1 MSSRMGT
8 SWTPGPSRQ
17 TNGLRPFGPQV
28 AAAARRKRRRQIRL
42 ARTAVLFVAMA
53 VILAWL
59 TGGFSGPG
67 KKGGRTATSRGPSSA
82 ETRPS
87 TTVTTAAAGPVKAQ
101 YLSTRLPTTL
111 SRAVV
116 ATDGNAVLILGGL
129 DDRGKSSSTVYRF
142 DPRAGSVQGDGSLA
156 VGAHDATGVK
166 LGDVVLVFGGG
177 SESSGLRAVQS
188 YQGGKATVVGSL
200 PQARSDLASV
210 VVGSEAI
217 VLGGYTGT
225 SLPTSV
231 LATSD
236 GSTFRVVAQLPVPV
250 RYAGVAAVGHVV
262 YVIGG
267 EAGGVPKTEIQA
279 VDLTAGTASV
289 VGRLPAPLTQEMAFT
304 LGGSIY
310 LAGGHSAGTTTKAI
324 WRFTPGG
331 GSSPPQLVQEGTLPE
346 PVADASVAVVGQTAY
361 LFGGE
366 TPSRSSAIVSI
377 ASGS

>member
-1 MSSRMGT
+1 MGT
-8 SWTPGPSRQ
+8 SWTPGPTRP

-42 ARTAVLFVAMA
+42 ARTAVLFVALA
-53 VILAWL
+53 VIVAWL
-59 TGGFSGPG
+59 TGGFSGHG
-67 KKGGRTATSRGPSSA
+67 SKKPSQAATAKGPTTTAPRSSTTAT
-82 ETRPS
+82 
-87 TTVTTAAAGPVKAQ
+87 TAPAGPVKAQ
-101 YLSTRLPTTL
+101 YLSTHLPSTL

-116 ATDGNAVLILGGL
+116 ATDGTSVLILGGL
-129 DDRGKSSSTVYRF
+129 DNRGKSSATVYRF
-142 DPRAGSVQGDGSLA
+142 DPSSASIQADGSLA

-166 LGDVVLVFGGG
+166 LGSSVFIFGGG
-177 SESSGLRAVQS
+177 SEASGLRAVQS

-200 PQARSDLASV
+200 PQARSDLSSV

-236 GSTFRVVAQLPVPV
+236 GITFRVVAQLPVPV
-250 RYAGVAAVGHVV
+250 RYAGVAAVGNTV

-267 EAGGVPKTEIQA
+267 EAAGVAKSDIQA
-279 VDLTAGTASV
+279 IDLNSGTASV
-289 VGRLPAPLTQEMAFT
+289 VGRLPATLTQETAFS
-304 LGGSIY
+304 LGNSIY
-310 LAGGHSAGTTTKAI
+310 LAGGRSAGTTTDAI
-324 WRFTPGG
+324 WRFTPGS
-331 GSSPPQLVQEGTLPE
+331 GSSAPQLVQEGTLPE
-346 PVADASVAVVGQTAY
+346 PVADAPIAVVGQTAY

-377 ASGS
+377 TPSS